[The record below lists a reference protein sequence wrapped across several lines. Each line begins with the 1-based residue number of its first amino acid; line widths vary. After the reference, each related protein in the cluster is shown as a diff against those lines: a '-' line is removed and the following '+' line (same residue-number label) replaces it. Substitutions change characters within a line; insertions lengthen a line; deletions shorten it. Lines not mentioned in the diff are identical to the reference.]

1 MRDLFGRF
9 TANQLKPN
17 HLGTLEFLYQKPFL
31 PIKSTTVWHLRT
43 VHSGLCAKKK
53 GDENHFQGLFSWH
66 LLLSSAGEHVSS
78 LSPQLPVRPSW
89 LHCPGTVCSV
99 LKGAISLRAGWEPPV
114 GNGLETDQSLPVPH
128 SKKSQTRLMEGR
140 VGETKVLGKILP
152 NLEIRQK
159 EYHEPFQSHTNC
171 SN

>member
-43 VHSGLCAKKK
+43 
-53 GDENHFQGLFSWH
+53 GLFSWH